1 MPKVKIYWG
10 WIMLFSI
17 FLMTFASS
25 GSRFSF
31 GVFLTRMSEDLHWGR
46 DELSLAASLNLIL
59 AGLLRAVVGFMVDRY
74 GAKFVLILG
83 VFLCGSALMLTSVAQ
98 ELWQFYLAYGVLL
111 AIGFAFASPVVVT
124 PVVSAW
130 FVKRRSL
137 AMSIGATGTAL
148 GQLITVPLAMAT
160 VLTVGWVNG
169 YRVIGLFMLLIVMP
183 VGYLLFANRP
193 ADKGLEP
200 YGYVPGEN
208 NGRGRAGGGVAMTLR
223 EAMRSPDIWRLT
235 LGFFA
240 CGFTMSFASTHFI
253 AFAEDMG
260 IEPMAAADALGIVGA
275 CSLAGGL
282 AAGYLGDRFSRKNVL
297 TAVYLIRGLSFV
309 VLMQATD
316 LTTLYLGSF
325 LLGISWTS
333 TGPLTSAITAD
344 RCGLKNLGSIF
355 GTMYT
360 IMPIGTGI
368 GAYLAGA
375 IYEARHGYELSLI
388 ISAAVGLVAA
398 AIVFGVTEPDRLGGR
413 GQRERQAQ
421 PQPVLT
427 PSLVGERSA

>member
-1 MPKVKIYWG
+1 MPRLPHIYFG

-17 FLMTFASS
+17 GLMTFASA

-59 AGLLRAVVGFMVDRY
+59 AGLLRAVVGFMVDRF
-74 GAKFVLILG
+74 GAKFVTLSG
-83 VFLCGSALMLTSVAQ
+83 VILCGSALLLTSFAQ

-148 GQLITVPLAMAT
+148 GQLVTVPLAMAA
-160 VLTVGWVNG
+160 VLTVGWVNA
-169 YRVIGLFMLLIVMP
+169 YRVIGLFMLLVVMP
-183 VGYLLFANRP
+183 VGYFLFYDSP
-193 ADKGLEP
+193 ADLGLEP
-200 YGYVPGEN
+200 YGYAPGESKA
-208 NGRGRAGGGVAMTLR
+208 RAALSGPIMTFRQALKN
-223 EAMRSPDIWRLT
+223 ADIWRLT

-260 IEPMAAADALGIVGA
+260 IESMAAADALGIVGA

-282 AAGYLGDRFSRKNVL
+282 TAGYLGDRFSRKNVL
-297 TAVYLIRGLSFV
+297 ATVYLLRGLSFV
-309 VLMQATD
+309 VLLQAAD

-344 RCGLKNLGSIF
+344 RCGQRNLGSIF
-355 GTMYT
+355 GSMYT
-360 IMPIGTGI
+360 IMPIGTGL

-375 IYEARHGYELSLI
+375 IYEAQHGYELALI
-388 ISAAVGLVAA
+388 ISAATGLIAA
-398 AIVFGVTEPDRLGGR
+398 AVVFGVKEPERQSGARGG
-413 GQRERQAQ
+413 QKQAQ
-421 PQPVLT
+421 PALT
-427 PSLVGERSA
+427 PALAVGEQSA

>member
-1 MPKVKIYWG
+1 MPRVTIYWG

-74 GAKFVLILG
+74 GAKFVLIFG

-148 GQLITVPLAMAT
+148 GQLVTVPLAMAA
-160 VLTVGWVNG
+160 VLTVGWVNA

-200 YGYVPGEN
+200 YGYVPGEST
-208 NGRGRAGGGVAMTLR
+208 GRGKGGGGISLTLR
-223 EAMRSPDIWRLT
+223 EALRTPDIWRLT

-282 AAGYLGDRFSRKNVL
+282 TAGYLGDRFSRKNVL

-398 AIVFGVTEPDRLGGR
+398 AVVFGVTEPDRLGGR
-413 GQRERQAQ
+413 GQRERQTQ